1 MTTQHSRVEQS
12 AARPEAV
19 KHLWNQNAPMK
30 LEHVA
35 INVPDPLAFAR
46 WYVDHLKLTV
56 VRRSMEPPYGHF
68 LADNSG
74 KVMLEIYGNT
84 QAPSLDFPSVAPPA
98 LHFAFV
104 SSDLAADVKRLV
116 AAGAEHVSGPATD
129 AGGDELAM
137 LRDPWGL
144 CVQLVKRQQAMLKA

>member
-1 MTTQHSRVEQS
+1 
-12 AARPEAV
+12 
-19 KHLWNQNAPMK
+19 MK

-35 INVPDPLAFAR
+35 INVADPLAFAR
-46 WYVDHLKLTV
+46 WYVEHLKLTV

-84 QAPSLDFPSVAPPA
+84 QAPALDLPTIAPPA
-98 LHFAFV
+98 LHFAFL
-104 SSDLAADVKRLV
+104 SPDLAGDVKRLV
-116 AAGAEHVSGPATD
+116 AAGATHVSGPEVV
-129 AGGDELAM
+129 AGGDEVAM

-144 CVQLVKRQQAMLKA
+144 CVQLVKRQTPMLKA